1 MYYYYKLTYWDYD
14 CNLEVSQG
22 IVYGE
27 SYEDVVASIKIYYA
41 PDDSNIENLYLEN
54 LGDLGAIMELPEDLA
69 KEVVKQIEGQV

>member
-1 MYYYYKLTYWDYD
+1 MYYYYKINYWDYD

-27 SYEDVVASIKIYYA
+27 SYEDVVASIRTYYA

-69 KEVVKQIEGQV
+69 KEIVKQIEGQV